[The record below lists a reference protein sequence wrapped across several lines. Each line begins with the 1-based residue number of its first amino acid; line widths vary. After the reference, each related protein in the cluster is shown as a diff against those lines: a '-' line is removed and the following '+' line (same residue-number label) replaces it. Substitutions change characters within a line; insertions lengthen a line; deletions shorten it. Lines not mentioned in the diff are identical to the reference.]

1 MKKALRAAV
10 AAIALSAAVAFAGC
24 KVSPYSTFKRATGVA
39 VPECGGVTTIDT
51 TGWNG
56 DGELVYHFYLDEEN
70 GQKFENTV
78 ASAEHWQSLPMTATL
93 DELVYEHFD
102 GVIPRVESGYYFFY
116 DEQRKAHEAAENIIE
131 ISSSFDFV
139 IGMYDTESRTV
150 YYYEQHT

>member
-1 MKKALRAAV
+1 MKKVLCAAV
-10 AAIALSAAVAFAGC
+10 AAVALSAAVAFAWC
-24 KVSPYSTFKRATGVA
+24 AVSTYSTFKKATGVA

-56 DGELVYHFYLDEEN
+56 DGELIYQFYLDKEK
-70 GQKFENTV
+70 GQKFEDTV
-78 ASAEHWQSLPMTATL
+78 KQAEHWQSLPMTATL

-102 GVIPRVESGYYFFY
+102 GVIPRVENGYYFFY
-116 DEQRKAHEAAENIIE
+116 DEQRKTHEAAENIVE
-131 ISSSFDFV
+131 ISSSYDFI